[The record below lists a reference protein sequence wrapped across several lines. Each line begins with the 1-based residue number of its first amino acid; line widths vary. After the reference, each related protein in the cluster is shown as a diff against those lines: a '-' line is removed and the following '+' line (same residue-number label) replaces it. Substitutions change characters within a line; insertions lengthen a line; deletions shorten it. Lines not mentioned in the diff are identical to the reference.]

1 MNESKQ
7 SIRMV
12 DLKEKNVIR
21 SIIIIIIIII
31 HPSAP
36 KVQKL
41 STLITVQ
48 PLMKIS
54 KSQFRSI

>member
-1 MNESKQ
+1 
-7 SIRMV
+7 MV

-48 PLMKIS
+48 PLMKMS